1 MQSRLV
7 WTVTRVALL
16 GLVAFSA
23 ASAQA
28 KKDAKKRTE
37 PKFKPDTSGKITKFF
52 LSEDPIEATLTTNI
66 KRLRGDKGENSPWRP
81 ATLTVNDT
89 SGKPV
94 TIPIRIKTHGIWRLK
109 NCDFPPTRLNFN
121 NDSTKHTI
129 FHGLDQPKLT
139 SYCRDNTEY
148 EQYVLREL
156 EAYRI
161 YRLLTPAS
169 HAARLLHLTYVD
181 SATGKPLTTR
191 YAFIGEEGGPM
202 AARLNGRILKSK
214 GATPDDLDPQ
224 ADVVLGMFQY
234 LIGNT
239 DFAESAL
246 HNIEI
251 VGQETG
257 NFLPVAYDFDWS
269 GTVNARYAFPDSR
282 LGTRTVRDRIYRGFC
297 HPADEFTKAAAL
309 FNAKKDAIYGLYRD
323 QIGKL
328 IQPDIVKETLEYY
341 DDFYKVINDQRQFKR
356 DVIEACLG
364 GARR

>member
-1 MQSRLV
+1 MQRRVL
-7 WTVTRVALL
+7 WNLTRVALL
-16 GLVAFSA
+16 GLVALSSA
-23 ASAQA
+23 GAQA

-37 PKFKPDTSGKITKFF
+37 PKFKPDTTGKITKFF
-52 LSEDPIEATLTTNI
+52 MSEEPIDATLTTNI
-66 KRLRGDKGENSPWRP
+66 KRIRGDKGDNHPWR
-81 ATLTVNDT
+81 AGTLSYTD
-89 SGKPV
+89 SGKTI
-94 TIPIRIKTHGIWRLK
+94 TIPIHLKTHGIWRLK
-109 NCDFPPTRLNFN
+109 NCDFPPIRLNFN
-121 NDSTKHTI
+121 KDSTKHTI

-139 SYCRDNTEY
+139 NYCRDNTEY

-169 HAARLLHLTYVD
+169 HAARLVHMTYVD

-202 AARLNGRILKSK
+202 AARLNGRILKAK
-214 GATPDDLDPQ
+214 GATPDDLEAQ
-224 ADVVLGMFQY
+224 ADVVLGLFQY

-239 DFAESAL
+239 DFAEAAL

-257 NFLPVAYDFDWS
+257 SFIPVAYDFDWS
-269 GTVNARYAFPDSR
+269 GTVNAHYAFPDSR

-297 HPADEFTKAAAL
+297 HPADEFTKAATL
-309 FNAKKDAIYGLYRD
+309 FNAKKDSIYGLYSD

-328 IQPDIVKETLEYY
+328 LQPNIVKETLEYY
-341 DDFYKVINDQRQFKR
+341 DEFYKTLNDPRSFKR
-356 DVIEACLG
+356 GIIEACLG
-364 GARR
+364 GNK